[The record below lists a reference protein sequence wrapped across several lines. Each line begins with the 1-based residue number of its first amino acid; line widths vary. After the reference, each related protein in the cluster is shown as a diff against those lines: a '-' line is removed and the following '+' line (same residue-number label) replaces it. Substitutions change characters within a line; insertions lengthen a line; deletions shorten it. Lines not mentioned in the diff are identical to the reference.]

1 MLELSAAIIRMTGHQ
16 LQLRHL
22 WMISLVCYV
31 GALGLLARM
40 KWLTGALERM
50 LWLRSDCLR
59 LLRFFESQMSAI
71 ERGMRTIRLR
81 RLPLTF
87 HGPLP

>member
-1 MLELSAAIIRMTGHQ
+1 
-16 LQLRHL
+16 
-22 WMISLVCYV
+22 
-31 GALGLLARM
+31 M